1 MTDSVFEGLN
11 RPIAEMMETQRSIRR
26 LTDRPVDQS
35 IVRRCIELGLKAP
48 TGSNGQNWEFIVV
61 RDAEVKARFARQY
74 RRAWPLYR
82 RTIDSSTPSNVRMID
97 AVQHQIDRFESI
109 PVIVV
114 ACLAGGR
121 PTGPY
126 VAKSSY
132 YGSIYPTV
140 QNILLAAR
148 SLDLGA
154 SLLTL
159 PLWSARRSRRILGLP
174 RSVRPAC
181 LIALGWP
188 AGHYGPTTRRPVDD
202 VIHLDRW
209 RP

>member
-1 MTDSVFEGLN
+1 MTHSVFDGLN
-11 RPIAEMMETQRSIRR
+11 RPLAEVMETQRSIRR
-26 LTDRPVDQS
+26 VSAEPVDQS
-35 IVRRCIELGLKAP
+35 IVRRCIELGLRAP
-48 TGSNGQNWEFIVV
+48 TGSNGQNWEFVVV
-61 RDAEVKARFARQY
+61 RDAETKARFARQY
-74 RRAWPLYR
+74 RRGWPLYR
-82 RTIDSSTPSNVRMID
+82 RTLDTSTPANERMIN
-97 AVQHQIDRFESI
+97 AVQHQIDHFESI

-114 ACLAGGR
+114 ACLKGGR

-148 SLDLGA
+148 ALDLGA
-154 SLLTL
+154 SLITL
-159 PLWSARRSRRILGLP
+159 PLWSARTSRRILKLP
-174 RSVRPAC
+174 RSVKPAC

-188 AGHYGPTTRRPVDD
+188 IGRYGPTTRRGVDE

-209 RP
+209 